1 MTRKKENNMDKSRTI
16 FKKIFVP
23 VLAILLIVVGL
34 FMLFINSYILKN
46 LRTNIF
52 AAYEEQIANHKN
64 YLESSLLRKQNAL
77 NQGAEQ
83 VRWKIEELVKAKGYK
98 LSDIRIMR
106 T

>member
-46 LRTNIF
+46 LRTNT
-52 AAYEEQIANHKN
+52 
-64 YLESSLLRKQNAL
+64 
-77 NQGAEQ
+77 
-83 VRWKIEELVKAKGYK
+83 AK
-98 LSDIRIMR
+98 LTS
-106 T
+106 